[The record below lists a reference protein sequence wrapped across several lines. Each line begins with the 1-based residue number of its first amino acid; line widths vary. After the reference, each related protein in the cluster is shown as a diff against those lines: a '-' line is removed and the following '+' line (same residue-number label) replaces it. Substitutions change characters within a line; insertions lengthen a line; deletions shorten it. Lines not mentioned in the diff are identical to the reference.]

1 MKTLRLHEDF
11 YAEAAIDQ
19 AKSVYAEHA
28 TVRHQRQSRYFVV
41 TVEGARSDLEDRVA
55 GEFANYVLALSSGR
69 GRATTRPRLE
79 RQQNNQGIR

>member
-1 MKTLRLHEDF
+1 MKTLRLHQEL
-11 YAEAAIDQ
+11 YAEAAIDE
-19 AKSVYAEHA
+19 ATAVYAEHA
-28 TVRHQRQSRYFVV
+28 TVCHQRQDCHFIV
-41 TVEGARSDLEDRVA
+41 TVEATRSELEDRVA